1 MFRGVGWIHYG
12 SACPPLGIKR
22 TGEIFLWGAA
32 ASIPCFEVK
41 TLGMALMWER
51 GRNGWYASWA
61 IIRRVRF
68 FFFFRKERIF
78 RIFREFLEKF
88 RILYTRDGINFYY
101 CLDRTIQL
109 SYFTPRN
116 IRCWYREFIEGGS
129 SNKNCSFRG
138 EVGSLDE
145 KSSFQ
150 DKHGP
155 SLNRAHGW
163 LCRSSLFSFFR
174 GFAGQRSIN
183 LFVRANFPDIRTFKI
198 KCFFSIQT
206 VLWVF
211 FSKFFCLIY
220 IYTHTEKQDISIES
234 N

>member
-1 MFRGVGWIHYG
+1 M
-12 SACPPLGIKR
+12 
-22 TGEIFLWGAA
+22 
-32 ASIPCFEVK
+32 
-41 TLGMALMWER
+41 
-51 GRNGWYASWA
+51 GRSL
-61 IIRRVRF
+61 I
-68 FFFFRKERIF
+68 
-78 RIFREFLEKF
+78 
-88 RILYTRDGINFYY
+88 
-101 CLDRTIQL
+101 
-109 SYFTPRN
+109 YFTRRN
-116 IRCWYREFIEGGS
+116 IPCWYREFIEGGS

-183 LFVRANFPDIRTFKI
+183 LFVRVNFPDIRTFKI

-206 VLWVF
+206 LPRPTEFSF
-211 FSKFFCLIY
+211 FSKFFRLIY
-220 IYTHTEKQDISIES
+220 IYNKKNKNSFYRGQLNGFSTPLITFIINLPIFAHSCRVVVDVV
-234 N
+234 